1 MFLLYFQDECLGE
14 IQDINTEGM
23 WMYGKLIPNQ
33 NIVKF
38 KDFFKALT
46 SEENDF
52 KESEYNEEW
61 LKDDNWFIVDDHQN
75 KRGIHLPAVY
85 EDGEINWRWR

>member
-1 MFLLYFQDECLGE
+1 MFLYFQDECLGE

-38 KDFFKALT
+38 KEFFKALMD
-46 SEENDF
+46 EENDF
-52 KESEYNEEW
+52 KV
-61 LKDDNWFIVDDHQN
+61 L
-75 KRGIHLPAVY
+75 R
-85 EDGEINWRWR
+85 